1 LIIADENRNI
11 VKEDLGTRNIEG
23 VDCTGTRQTS
33 TIPAGAIGNEKPI
46 SIVTETWFS
55 EAIGAVVES
64 ISDDPRYGK
73 TTYQL
78 TNVQL
83 VEPPRSLFDPPA
95 NFKVHVSQ

>member
-1 LIIADENRNI
+1 
-11 VKEDLGTRNIEG
+11 VKEDLGARNIEG

-78 TNVQL
+78 TNLQL
-83 VEPPRSLFDPPA
+83 SEPPRSLFDPPA
-95 NFKVHVSQ
+95 NFKVNLSK